1 MARPKLY
8 NSSEEMQKKIDIYFK
23 TCDEL
28 GKPYTISGLSLALDM
43 DRRSLLNYSKNQEF
57 FLTIKKAKQRVE
69 QQLEENLY
77 RLGNNSGII
86 FNLKNNFNWKD
97 NNDNDDNSELTKVEQ
112 LLAKIEN
119 EANNDTK

>member
-8 NSSEEMQKKIDIYFK
+8 NDIDKFESKVKKYFK
-23 TCDEL
+23 ECDANNR
-28 GKPYTISGLSLALDM
+28 PYTMSGLANSLDM
-43 DRRSLLNYSKNQEF
+43 DRRSLLNYSKDEKF
-57 FLTIKKAKQRVE
+57 FLTIKKARQRVE

-97 NNDNDDNSELTKVEQ
+97 SDINANTDDLNKVQELLTKIKE
-112 LLAKIEN
+112 
-119 EANNDTK
+119 EANDIK

>member
-8 NSSEEMQKKIDIYFK
+8 DDSNEFEKRVNKYFED
-23 TCDEL
+23 CDNNNR
-28 GKPYTISGLSLALDM
+28 PYTMSGLANSLDM
-43 DRRSLLNYSKNQEF
+43 DRRTLLNYSKSEKF

-97 NNDNDDNSELTKVEQ
+97 NEESTNADSLSKVQEL
-112 LLAKIEN
+112 LNKIKD
-119 EANNDTK
+119 EANDIK